1 MHGTINIKFAL
12 IIHYSSLFTE
22 VLAQQPEDQSH
33 SQQQYTRNNKHTH
46 THTHT
51 NKTAHKN
58 NKPKDKNSVHLTN
71 IPDLFYNIVTIIP
84 YIHNHHN

>member
-46 THTHT
+46 T